1 MIEIGCDLNARNLSG
16 ETALHIVASKRRL
29 DSLIWLL
36 IEGADVNAKG
46 MFTLESIARF
56 TAGCSNAFN

>member
-1 MIEIGCDLNARNLSG
+1 MIDIGCDLNARNSTG
-16 ETALHIVASKRRL
+16 DTALHVVADKRRL

-46 MFTLESIARF
+46 TIWRGKIKHLQK
-56 TAGCSNAFN
+56 C